1 MLKRILLWGVA
12 TALMMEALLASAQI
26 SSKKESD
33 PLPVPSGQVILKV
46 TGAIGHPNVGD
57 ELWFDRAMLSSLEGR
72 TLVTDTPWHRKA
84 NVFKGPLLRSVL
96 HAAGIESDYIVVHA
110 LNGFAAEIPV
120 TDIDDYDVILAMT
133 SNGEPMAIRD
143 FGPLFVLYPFD
154 EYPEL
159 DNNEAIRFRSV
170 WQVDS
175 IEVPAP

>member
-1 MLKRILLWGVA
+1 MLKRILLWSVA
-12 TALMMEALLASAQI
+12 SVLMTATLLASAQM
-26 SSKKESD
+26 SSKRESD
-33 PLPVPSGQVILKV
+33 LLPVPSGQVILKV
-46 TGAIGHPNVGD
+46 TGNIDHPNVGD
-57 ELWFDRAMLSSLEGR
+57 ELWLDRAMLNSLEGR

-96 HAAGIESDYIVVHA
+96 NAAGIESDYVVIHA

-120 TDIDDYDVILAMT
+120 TDIDHYDVILAMT

-159 DNNEAIRFRSV
+159 NNNEAIRFRSV